1 MNGLWLSNTQFYD
14 FNDNKLHRSLQ
25 AVNAAH
31 RDSANAALMGKLLK
45 IFPNPDLIL
54 KKAGKKLTDLREVR
68 DDAHVMA
75 AVQSRKAGVLSM
87 EWDVD
92 KGKQDDDINVFVK
105 KMFDNIDVYDTMAN
119 ILEYFCFGFSIN
131 EVLYDYNNITQK
143 IHVRSIAPRIQ
154 DNFHFDSNGVLRFK
168 HYDDQEGRLLIQNK
182 FLVARHFPTDANAY
196 GEALLSRCYWYVIFK
211 KQMIRFWLRFAEKFG
226 MAHTIGQSKRGAT
239 QEDMDELLK
248 GLEDMVVDGVGIIPE
263 GTVVQFL
270 EANKSGSTDLFE
282 RFILFANNEISKAIL
297 SHTGSIDSTPGKLG
311 NENSADTVREDIVE
325 QDKRVVEKTFNK
337 LIKTIVDIN
346 FENVTQYPAFTLY
359 QKETLD
365 RDRAERDD
373 ILIRS
378 QTVKF
383 TKNYY
388 VRNYGFKDDEIEIV
402 EPSLTK
408 SLFSEFAGTKKTGQQ
423 LVNKMID
430 DSAAALSKALDDSV
444 IDSVIEFIN
453 SGKDYDAV
461 VNQIHTLLPDFNDEQ
476 ILAVLEHALVLANA
490 TGRLTED

>member
-1 MNGLWLSNTQFYD
+1 MNGLWISNTQFYN

-87 EWDVD
+87 EWDID
-92 KGKQDDDINVFVK
+92 KGKQETEIVVFIK
-105 KMFDNIDVYDTMAN
+105 KMFDNIDVYDTISN
-119 ILEYFCFGFSIN
+119 ILEYFCFGFSIS
-131 EVLYDYNNITQK
+131 EILYQYDSLSQK
-143 IHVRSIAPRIQ
+143 IYVRSIAARAQ

-168 HYDDQEGRLLIQNK
+168 HYDDPEGMLLIQNK
-182 FLVARHFPTDANAY
+182 FLTARHFPTDANPY
-196 GEALLSRCYWYVIFK
+196 GEALLSRCYWYVLFK

-226 MAHTIGQSKRGAT
+226 MAHTLGQARRGAT
-239 QEDMDELLK
+239 QDEIDTLMQ
-248 GLEDMVVDGVGIIPE
+248 GLDDMVTDGVGIIPD
-263 GTVVQFL
+263 GTMVQFL

-282 RFILFANNEISKAIL
+282 RFIIFANHEISKAIL

-311 NENSADTVREDIVE
+311 NENSAGTVREDIIE

-337 LIKTIVDIN
+337 LIKTAVDFN
-346 FENVTQYPAFTLY
+346 FENVSEYPEFTLY

-378 QTVKF
+378 KTVKL

-388 VRNYGFKDDEIEIV
+388 IRNYGFKDDELEIV
-402 EPSLTK
+402 EETALK
-408 SLFSEFAGTKKTGQQ
+408 SLFNEFKESKKTGQQ
-423 LVNKMID
+423 LVNKIID
-430 DSAAALSKALDDSV
+430 DSAAALSESLDAAIIESV
-444 IDSVIEFIN
+444 VEFIN
-453 SGKDYDAV
+453 AGNDYDSTI
-461 VNQIHTLLPDFNDEQ
+461 NEIHTLLPDFNDEDV
-476 ILAVLEHALVLANA
+476 ISVLEHALVLANA

>member
-168 HYDDQEGRLLIQNK
+168 HYEDQEGRLLIQNK
-182 FLVARHFPTDANAY
+182 FLVARHFPTDANPY
-196 GEALLSRCYWYVIFK
+196 GEALLSRCYWYVTFK

-226 MAHTIGQSKRGAT
+226 MAHTLAKARRGADET
-239 QEDMDELLK
+239 EMDLIYE
-248 GLEDMVVDGVGIIPE
+248 GLEAMTQDGVGVIPDSA
-263 GTVVQFL
+263 TVELL
-270 EANKSGSTDLFE
+270 EADKGGSTDLFE

-311 NENSADTVREDIVE
+311 NENSAGTVREDIIE

-337 LIKTIVDIN
+337 LIKTAVDFN
-346 FENVTQYPAFTLY
+346 FENVNEYPEFTLY

-378 QTVKF
+378 KTVKL

-388 VRNYGFKDDEIEIV
+388 IRNYGFKDDELEIV
-402 EPSLTK
+402 EETALK
-408 SLFSEFAGTKKTGQQ
+408 SLFNEFQDSKKTGQQ
-423 LVNKMID
+423 LVNKIID
-430 DSAAALSKALDDSV
+430 DSAAALSESLDAAIIESV
-444 IDSVIEFIN
+444 VEFIN
-453 SGKDYDAV
+453 AGNDYDSTI
-461 VNQIHTLLPDFNDEQ
+461 NEIHTLLPDFNDEDV
-476 ILAVLEHALVLANA
+476 ISVLEHALVLANA